1 MTKHRS
7 SLAIVTALLLWTGAA
22 PADFE
27 AGQQAWD
34 AGRAGEAL
42 GHWRLAADTGD
53 ARAMLALG
61 RLYEQGLGA
70 PQNFILA
77 HMWLN
82 LAASRGNAE
91 ALPARDALAA
101 RMTPE
106 QLAAAQEQ
114 AAAWR
119 PAARSRAASGDDPA
133 PPPPRAEDA
142 VRPPA
147 SALREAQELLTALGY
162 RPGPADGKWGE
173 RSIQAYRSFLSDIGE
188 PGTDGLSPGALR
200 AMREIVAQRTSTP
213 APSADADEVSRDPP
227 AAGEASPEI
236 RADTGAPAPPPALP
250 RDTLHRLVVA
260 GDIDGLHTAIRTGA
274 DVNARDQRGWT
285 PLMHAANAGH
295 ALLVSA
301 LLDAGAT
308 FDTRAADGATALFI
322 AALHGHEGIV
332 RLLARAGADLSV
344 RGPRGRTP
352 LEVAELQGRER
363 TAATLME
370 ARADRDGFRAAEEAD
385 TAEGYDRYLA
395 SHPDGVF
402 AAIAR
407 GHRDAA
413 RDREAFGRAQ
423 AIDTIDAFNAYRE
436 AHPDGEF
443 AAEARRRI
451 AELGDPVVFAQ
462 AQAAHTA
469 AAYADYLARYP
480 DGEFAEA
487 ARQELVQLRVLGAEF
502 RDCETCP
509 AMVVIPAG
517 SFDMGSDGGEAAERP
532 QHRVTIAEPLAVGKL
547 EVTFEEFE
555 AFVRDTGH
563 DMADDDGLLGL
574 PPANACFSRKILQV
588 FERLTWRSPGYRQ
601 DGTLPA
607 VCVSWNDAVAYTKWL
622 SIRTGNRYRLLS
634 EAEWEYAARAGTATA
649 FSFGGILSTNEAN
662 YDGSHSDALS
672 VDRENRGQ
680 PVAAGSFPA
689 NPFGLHDMHGNVL
702 EWVEDCWHP
711 NHEGAP
717 ADGRPR
723 TSGRDCSLRVVRGG
737 SWFNHAPSLRS
748 AYRSAIEAKQ
758 RYTHYGFRVAR
769 AIDPQALLPKL
780 APSSA
785 TEAGQ

>member
-1 MTKHRS
+1 MSKRRS
-7 SLAIVTALLLWTGAA
+7 CPAIVTALLFWTAA
-22 PADFE
+22 AQADFE

-34 AGRAGEAL
+34 SGRAGAAL
-42 GHWRLAADTGD
+42 QHWLLAADTGD
-53 ARAMLALG
+53 IRAMLALG

-77 HMWLN
+77 HVWLN

-91 ALPARDALAA
+91 ALAGRDALAA

-106 QLAAAQEQ
+106 QVAAAQQQ

-119 PAARSRAASGDDPA
+119 PATSPAVSSGDVPA
-133 PPPPRAEDA
+133 PTPVVPDHAPG
-142 VRPPA
+142 RPLD
-147 SALREAQELLTALGY
+147 ALREAQELLTTLGY
-162 RPGPADGKWGE
+162 RPGPADGKWGA
-173 RSIQAYRSFLSDIGE
+173 RSIQAYRSFLGDIGE
-188 PGTDGLSPGALR
+188 PASDGLTPDALR
-200 AMREIVAQRTSTP
+200 TMREIVAQRSSTP
-213 APSADADEVSRDPP
+213 VP
-227 AAGEASPEI
+227 AAEAGETSREV
-236 RADTGAPAPPPALP
+236 RADTGTPALAQALS
-250 RDTLHRLVVA
+250 RDFLHRIVRT
-260 GDIDGLHTAIRTGA
+260 GDIDGVHAAIRTGA
-274 DVNARDQRGWT
+274 DVNARDPRGWT
-285 PLMHAANAGH
+285 PLMHAANQGH
-295 ALLVSA
+295 ALLVPV
-301 LLDAGAT
+301 LVDAGAVL
-308 FDTRAADGATALFI
+308 DTQAADGATALFI
-322 AALHGHEGIV
+322 AVLQGHEDIV
-332 RLLARAGADLSV
+332 RSLARAGADLSV
-344 RGPRGRTP
+344 RGPRGKTP
-352 LEVAELQGRER
+352 LELAELQGRER
-363 TAATLME
+363 SIAILTETG
-370 ARADRDGFRAAEEAD
+370 ADRAGFLAAEEAN

-395 SHPDGVF
+395 SHPDGAF
-402 AAIAR
+402 AETAR
-407 GHRDAA
+407 ERRGAA
-413 RDREAFGRAQ
+413 RDREAFDRAQ
-423 AIDTIDAFNAYRE
+423 ARDTIDAFRAYRE
-436 AHPDGEF
+436 AHPDGAF
-443 AAEARRRI
+443 LAEARSRSE
-451 AELGDPVVFAQ
+451 ELGDPVVFAE
-462 AQAAHTA
+462 ARAAHTV
-469 AAYADYLARYP
+469 AAYTGYLARYP

-487 ARQELVQLRVLGAEF
+487 ARQELVLLQVLGAEF

-517 SFDMGSDGGEAAERP
+517 SFDMGSDDGEAGERP

-563 DMADDDGLLGL
+563 DMADEDGLLGL

-607 VCVSWNDAVAYTKWL
+607 VCVSWSDAVAYTKWL

-634 EAEWEYAARAGTATA
+634 EAEWEYAARAGTTTA
-649 FSFGGILSTNEAN
+649 FSFGGTLSTNEAN
-662 YDGSHSDALS
+662 YDGSHNDALS

-680 PVAAGSFPA
+680 PVPAGSFPA

-711 NHEGAP
+711 NHEEAP
-717 ADGRPR
+717 VDGRAR
-723 TSGRDCSLRVVRGG
+723 TSGGDCSLRVVRGG

-780 APSSA
+780 APPSA